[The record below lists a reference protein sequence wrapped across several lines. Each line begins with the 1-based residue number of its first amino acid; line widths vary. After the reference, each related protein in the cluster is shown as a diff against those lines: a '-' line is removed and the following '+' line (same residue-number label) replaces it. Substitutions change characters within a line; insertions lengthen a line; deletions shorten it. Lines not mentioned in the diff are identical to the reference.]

1 MKKIVSLILVCSLLL
16 ICLSGCKNSNNNG
29 DNTEQSSTTVAISRF
44 KPNLKTNPPASD
56 TPTEP
61 QVLDNESELIKILV
75 KYLQQLM
82 VHHDLLPDYLY
93 VKISDI
99 KSGAEP
105 LYVGFDSSSY
115 YYVCGYSNNAFGCLG
130 QEYCS
135 VTNEPS
141 WKTEWSEYCHAI
153 TYTWVRFEKESEI
166 PEYYNGE
173 KFVTGFQLNRSL
185 GVTNILS
192 VEADVPNMEHFK
204 MYMPEFKEGLNVNA
218 PFVLNEEF
226 YIFINRMGKD
236 NVYHSASWYN
246 HDHLTIPCVQ
256 IDDQYYIKVSLPRD
270 KEGKLEE
277 KNISADFGKY
287 YDELMSIVDTEKIKN
302 YGVIRFEDF
311 ANEIIKK

>member
-1 MKKIVSLILVCSLLL
+1 ML

-29 DNTEQSSTTVAISRF
+29 DNTEQSSTTVATSHF

-82 VHHDLLPDYLY
+82 VHHDLSPDYLCY
-93 VKISDI
+93 KISYI

-115 YYVCGYSNNAFGCLG
+115 YYVCAYYNSDHEL
-130 QEYCS
+130 EEKDYYCCGA
-135 VTNEPS
+135 E
-141 WKTEWSEYCHAI
+141 
-153 TYTWVRFEKESEI
+153 YTWVRFEKESEI
-166 PEYYNGE
+166 QEYYNDE
-173 KFVTGFQLNRSL
+173 KFLAGFQLNRSL

-204 MYMPEFKEGLNVNA
+204 MYKPEFKEGLNVNA

-226 YIFINRMGKD
+226 YIFINKMGKD

-246 HDHLTIPCVQ
+246 HDHLTIQCVQ
-256 IDDQYYIKVSLPRD
+256 IDDQYYIKVYLPRD
-270 KEGKLEE
+270 EEGKIKE
-277 KNISADFGKY
+277 KYISEDFGKY
-287 YDELMSIVDTEKIKN
+287 YDKLMSVVDTEKIKN